1 MPPKFQKPAS
11 NAGSPPQSPAQ
22 SRGPK
27 IKHPKST
34 SDSGPRVL
42 YWFRTDLR
50 IHDSPALHHALSLNP
65 SVFIPIWTWDPHY
78 VYRARVGPN
87 RWKFLVET
95 QQVLSDRLTELNPKQ
110 RLHVIREGP
119 LTVLA
124 KLVRKWNIDVLV
136 FEKDTDAYA
145 RSRDDDVTKQMA
157 ELSKELGRE
166 IKVESRMG
174 RTLFDPDELV
184 KANGGKPTMTM
195 AQVVK
200 ASATIDPG
208 DGGKKGE
215 PRRCV
220 PTPESLPDPLS
231 KEEMDL
237 SADKEFVHEVPG
249 NTPDVNKP
257 HRGGDEKHYV
267 KIAGPNNDFAMVTLE
282 EMNIDGKSAMSPH
295 KGGEK
300 EALKLLKKYID
311 DEQYVGTFEKPK
323 SSPADFEPQSTT
335 LLSPHHHFGSLSI
348 RKFWWDVQEVFEK
361 RKKAGKTNAAEP
373 ANLPGQLLFRDMY
386 FGAQAALGWEYAQT
400 QGNSIARFI
409 PWHLQSN
416 YSKTP
421 VGEHLLDGTYNVDD
435 EDAEEY
441 FRRWKEG
448 RTGFPW
454 IDALMRQLKQEGW
467 IHHLGRHCVACFLTR
482 GGCYVSWE
490 RGAEVFEEWL
500 IDHETACNVG
510 NWMW

>member
-1 MPPKFQKPAS
+1 MEEM
-11 NAGSPPQSPAQ
+11 G
-22 SRGPK
+22 
-27 IKHPKST
+27 I
-34 SDSGPRVL
+34 
-42 YWFRTDLR
+42 
-50 IHDSPALHHALSLNP
+50 
-65 SVFIPIWTWDPHY
+65 DP
-78 VYRARVGPN
+78 
-87 RWKFLVET
+87 
-95 QQVLSDRLTELNPKQ
+95 
-110 RLHVIREGP
+110 
-119 LTVLA
+119 
-124 KLVRKWNIDVLV
+124 
-136 FEKDTDAYA
+136 
-145 RSRDDDVTKQMA
+145 
-157 ELSKELGRE
+157 
-166 IKVESRMG
+166 
-174 RTLFDPDELV
+174 
-184 KANGGKPTMTM
+184 
-195 AQVVK
+195 
-200 ASATIDPG
+200 ASATG
-208 DGGKKGE
+208 
-215 PRRCV
+215 
-220 PTPESLPDPLS
+220 
-231 KEEMDL
+231 
-237 SADKEFVHEVPG
+237 
-249 NTPDVNKP
+249 
-257 HRGGDEKHYV
+257 
-267 KIAGPNNDFAMVTLE
+267 
-282 EMNIDGKSAMSPH
+282 PH

-311 DEQYVGTFEKPK
+311 DEEYTGTFEKPK

-361 RKKAGKTNAAEP
+361 RKKAGKQNAPEP

-386 FGAQAALGWEYAQT
+386 FGAQAALGYSFAQT

-435 EDAEEY
+435 EEAEEY

-467 IHHLGRHCVACFLTR
+467 IHHLGRHSVACFLTR

>member
-1 MPPKFQKPAS
+1 MPPKYKKPS
-11 NAGSPPQSPAQ
+11 SKGAGAQ
-22 SRGPK
+22 S
-27 IKHPKST
+27 S
-34 SDSGPRVL
+34 SSGPRVL

-50 IHDSPALHHALSLNP
+50 VHDSPALHHALSLKP

-87 RWKFLVET
+87 RWKFLLES

-110 RLHVIREGP
+110 KLLMVREAPTSVIR
-119 LTVLA
+119 
-124 KLVRKWNIDVLV
+124 KLVKKWKIDVLV

-145 RSRDDDVTKQMA
+145 KERDEDVRKQCEEA
-157 ELSKELGRE
+157 GV
-166 IKVESRMG
+166 KVEILMG

-184 KANGGKPTMTM
+184 KHNGGKPTMTM
-195 AQVVK
+195 SQTVK
-200 ASATIDPG
+200 ASGQIDPG

-215 PRRCV
+215 PKRCV
-220 PTPESLPDPLS
+220 PTPETLPDPLS
-231 KEEMDL
+231 EAEMDL
-237 SADKEFVHEVPG
+237 SDDKEFEHEVPER
-249 NTPDVNKP
+249 TPDYNKT
-257 HRGGDEKHYV
+257 HRRSDEEERQYLKV
-267 KIAGPNNDFAMVTLE
+267 AGPKNDFAVVTME
-282 EMNIDGKSAMSPH
+282 EMGIDSSQARTPH

-300 EALKLLKKYID
+300 EALRLLKKYID
-311 DEQYVGTFEKPK
+311 DEEYTGTFEKPK

-335 LLSPHHHFGSLSI
+335 LLSPHHHFGTLSI

-361 RKKAGKTNAAEP
+361 RKKKGKTNAPEP
-373 ANLPGQLLFRDMY
+373 TNFLGQLLFRDMY
-386 FGAQAALGWEYAQT
+386 FGAQAALGYAYAQT
-400 QGNSIARFI
+400 QGNPIARFI

-416 YSKTP
+416 YSTKP
-421 VGEHLLDGTYNVDD
+421 VGEHLLNGTYNVDD
-435 EDAEEY
+435 EEAEVF

-454 IDALMRQLKQEGW
+454 IDALMRQLKYEGW
-467 IHHLGRHCVACFLTR
+467 IHHLGRHSVACFLTR